1 MAKKKAAKA
10 KKKATRKKS
19 AVKGKR
25 PKSKKKSV
33 KSKSLRAKSA
43 TRKSKPKKTT
53 PKPKPKSKQK
63 PPTERSSEVPYQDT
77 NVVQVVGDNYYIC
90 PDCGGEAPAMM
101 LGGVNT
107 QPSEGYTR
115 IIYPPMASLDRYPDE
130 MSDEPVSFNTDHTRW
145 YQRHRSLTTA
155 NIGHSHQFVIWFKY
169 VSGGVMDPPEYSLPD
184 SRLFK
189 PKLVASCD

>member
-1 MAKKKAAKA
+1 MMAKKKAAKA

-25 PKSKKKSV
+25 SKPKKKSV

-43 TRKSKPKKTT
+43 ARKSKPK
-53 PKPKPKSKQK
+53 KPKPKSKQK
-63 PPTERSSEVPYQDT
+63 PPTERSIEVPYQDT
-77 NVVQVVGDNYYIC
+77 DVVRVTGDNYYIC
-90 PDCGGEAPAMM
+90 RDCEGEAPAMM

-107 QPSEGYTR
+107 QPWEGFTR

-130 MSDEPVSFNTDHTRW
+130 VNDEPVSFNTDHTRW
-145 YQRHRSLTTA
+145 YQRHRNLTTV
-155 NIGHSHQFVIWFKY
+155 NIGHSHQFIIWFKY
-169 VSGGVMDPPEYSLPD
+169 ASGGGMDPPEYSLPD

-189 PKLVASCD
+189 PKLVASCG